1 MDPMDLAEWLDSRKD
16 QVAGRWM
23 ERLVAARGT
32 DEVLKA
38 VGPAFCSTLVSFLP
52 GVLTAYRHQIEPLWR
67 EASTLYGTVAA
78 RRGLSAGE
86 VIEEF
91 HELRDGLLRLL
102 FEDPPTASGTRL
114 SLREILHL
122 NRVVDVGVTQAS
134 VGHTDLLFFSLIHGS
149 GVPAPMERHDLDEVK
164 EQLETMEA
172 EGVRIMRIL
181 AHSDRT

>member
-1 MDPMDLAEWLDSRKD
+1 
-16 QVAGRWM
+16 M

-114 SLREILHL
+114 SLREILPPQPGC
-122 NRVVDVGVTQAS
+122 RRRRD
-134 VGHTDLLFFSLIHGS
+134 S
-149 GVPAPMERHDLDEVK
+149 GERRAYRPAVLQPDPRLGRPGPRWSATTWTRWK